1 MMAAIAKLTDNFSET
16 RIDDEIVV
24 MRLDTGEFLSITG
37 TGVSIWELVDGTRDR
52 RALIAALCSEFEAP
66 QADIEAD
73 VDEFVGKLRDA
84 GLIAGG

>member
-1 MMAAIAKLTDNFSET
+1 MTAIAKLADKFSET

-37 TGVSIWELVDGTRDR
+37 TGVPIWELVDGKRDR
-52 RALIAALCSEFEAP
+52 EELIAVLCSEFDAP

-73 VDEFVGKLRDA
+73 VDEFIGKLRNA